1 LRIHPL
7 LRHNRRGALQ
17 LEMEADMHEDDRS
30 SDRRFNRRSFGRL
43 AVGGLLGAAGL
54 VAGGGAFAA
63 TEEEALRDYVPDA
76 QDPMRIARRI
86 SGLHTERW
94 QDHFGSVSQDAIL
107 VKVNDRVLHY
117 WGSDGFYRIYPTS
130 VPLTEE
136 MTRRGRT
143 TITLKRPEPDWR
155 ATPSMLARN
164 PDLPTF
170 VPPGPDNPLGIRA
183 LNLGWPAYRIHG
195 TNDIR
200 KIGRQSSSGCI
211 GLFNEHILE
220 VYDRA
225 QIGTPVLL
233 I

>member
-1 LRIHPL
+1 MQNDPGGDGPRY
-7 LRHNRRGALQ
+7 
-17 LEMEADMHEDDRS
+17 
-30 SDRRFNRRSFGRL
+30 DRRAFTRL
-43 AVGGLLGAAGL
+43 MAGGLVGAATAAASGT
-54 VAGGGAFAA
+54 AFAA
-63 TEEEALRDYVPDA
+63 QDEQALHDYVPDSE
-76 QDPMRIARRI
+76 DTPRLLRRI
-86 SGLHTERW
+86 SGLHSERW
-94 QDHFGSVSQDAIL
+94 QDHFSSISQDAIL
-107 VKVNDRVLHY
+107 VNVDDRVLHY
-117 WGSDGFYRIYPTS
+117 WGADGFYRIYPTS

-143 TITLKRPEPDWR
+143 TITLKRPDPDWR
-155 ATPSMLARN
+155 PTAAMLKRR
-164 PDLPTF
+164 PDLPLF

-183 LNLGWPAYRIHG
+183 LNLSWEAYRIHG

-233 I
+233 T

>member
-1 LRIHPL
+1 MD
-7 LRHNRRGALQ
+7 RG
-17 LEMEADMHEDDRS
+17 DGS
-30 SDRRFNRRSFGRL
+30 SERLFNRRSFARL
-43 AVGGLLGAAGL
+43 AAGGLLGAAGAM
-54 VAGGGAFAA
+54 AGGAAFAA
-63 TEEEALRDYVPDA
+63 ENPLHDYVPDS
-76 QDPMRIARRI
+76 QDPMLITRRI
-86 SGLHTERW
+86 SGLHTEQLAELFQLGR
-94 QDHFGSVSQDAIL
+94 QDAIL
-107 VKVNDRVLHY
+107 VNVNDRVLHY

-143 TITLKRPEPDWR
+143 SITLKRPDPDWR
-155 ATPSMLARN
+155 PTAAMLARN
-164 PDLPTF
+164 PALPTF

-183 LNLGWPAYRIHG
+183 LNLGWPSYRIHG

>member
-1 LRIHPL
+1 MDRGDGSGE
-7 LRHNRRGALQ
+7 RRL
-17 LEMEADMHEDDRS
+17 D
-30 SDRRFNRRSFGRL
+30 RRSFTRL
-43 AVGGLLGAAGL
+43 AAGGL
-54 VAGGGAFAA
+54 VAAAGALAGGAALAA
-63 TEEEALRDYVPDA
+63 TEEEALHDYVPDSQDA
-76 QDPMRIARRI
+76 QYLLRRI

-143 TITLKRPEPDWR
+143 SITLKRPDPDWR
-155 ATPSMLARN
+155 PTTAMLARN
-164 PDLPTF
+164 PDLPPY
-170 VPPGPDNPLGIRA
+170 VPAGPDNPLGIRA

-200 KIGRQSSSGCI
+200 KIGRQSSSGCV

-220 VYDRA
+220 VYERA

-233 I
+233 V